1 MTSPEN
7 SFILQGRVADLRKG
21 RRPEIPIFRG
31 FRKGEGDWGC
41 FFTLSENEINSQRPY
56 LANFHITVVSANMT

>member
-31 FRKGEGDWGC
+31 SRRGRGGLGG
-41 FFTLSENEINSQRPY
+41 FFSNY
-56 LANFHITVVSANMT
+56 LKTK